1 MRSPEELIS
10 LARHILEQGSTKPS
24 QTALRRAVSTVYYA
38 LFHTLSKTGADLLV
52 GKTKSFRSEP
62 AWGQVYRGLEHGLA
76 RKACEK
82 EATMKKFPQSIRKF
96 GGVFVEMQKARNKAD
111 YNPHS
116 KFSKSVVENQIARAQ
131 EAIKGFGKIDLKDQ
145 KAFCVHVLFR
155 MRA

>member
-24 QTALRRAVSTVYYA
+24 QTTLRRAVSTVYYA

-62 AWGQVYRGLEHGLA
+62 AWRQVYQGLNHGPA
-76 RKACEK
+76 RKACEQK
-82 EATMKKFPQSIRKF
+82 ATMENFPQSIRKF
-96 GGVFVEMQKARNKAD
+96 GRVFVEMQQARSKAD

-116 KFSKSVVENQIARAQ
+116 KFSKSVVAEQIARTQ
-131 EAIKGFGKIDLKDQ
+131 EAMKDFSEADVKEQ
-145 KAFCVHVLFR
+145 KAFCVHVLFKS
-155 MRA
+155 RA